1 MATTFKSYSEK
12 SKAARAL
19 VQVHK
24 LDKQVTGLYLSQDSD
39 GRWGFTLGDDGAP
52 VSVGLHH
59 ATDSPK
65 FGEERTV
72 DADAL
77 PTEADVQALAPQADE
92 GAALAALV
100 VEQDLAQNPDAP
112 EHQADAPDDEQ
123 PVTPSAFGAFAM
135 SQLTAPS
142 NTAPVEPQRTST
154 SQRVAGLKIEKNREE
169 RNGVKMPS
177 VGGMCRAVWDA
188 LNSMMQHDEAS
199 GTATVPTVAD
209 IKKLAEEKGWN
220 VNNASIEYYQWRK
233 WHGITGR
240 GKKTI

>member
-12 SKAARAL
+12 SKARRAL
-19 VQVHK
+19 VQVYGMQK
-24 LDKQVTGLYLSQDSD
+24 EAADEYLTQVDGKHGFYIDATGTVM
-39 GRWGFTLGDDGAP
+39 FAATFGA
-52 VSVGLHH
+52 
-59 ATDSPK
+59 
-65 FGEERTV
+65 ERTV
-72 DADAL
+72 SGADL
-77 PTEADVQALAPQADE
+77 PTESDVQALAPQVDE
-92 GAALAALV
+92 GAALHALV
-100 VEQDLAQNPDAP
+100 LEQDETPA
-112 EHQADAPDDEQ
+112 
-123 PVTPSAFGAFAM
+123 PSASAFCAFAV

-154 SQRVAGLKIEKNREE
+154 SQRVAGLKIEKDREQ

-188 LNSMMQHDEAS
+188 LQSMMQHDEATGVAS
-199 GTATVPTVAD
+199 VPTVAD

-233 WHGITGR
+233 FHGITGR

>member
-12 SKAARAL
+12 SKARRAL
-19 VQVHK
+19 VQVYGM
-24 LDKQVTGLYLSQDSD
+24 DKDATDAYLSTVEGKHGFYLTEDNKPLSTADVELGVNAASD
-39 GRWGFTLGDDGAP
+39 AGFSA
-52 VSVGLHH
+52 S
-59 ATDSPK
+59 
-65 FGEERTV
+65 RTIE
-72 DADAL
+72 AAAL
-77 PTEADVQALAPQADE
+77 PTEADVQALAPQVDEQAAAE
-92 GAALAALV
+92 GAALAAAV
-100 VEQDLAQNPDAP
+100 VEQHEADTAP
-112 EHQADAPDDEQ
+112 APSA
-123 PVTPSAFGAFAM
+123 SAFGAFAM

-142 NTAPVEPQRTST
+142 NAAPAEPQRTST

-188 LNSMMQHDEAS
+188 LNNMMTHDEAT
-199 GTATVPTVAD
+199 GLANVPTVAD
-209 IKKLAEEKGWN
+209 IKKLAETNGWN

>member
-12 SKAARAL
+12 SKARRAL
-19 VQVHK
+19 VQGFDMQK
-24 LDKQVTGLYLSQDSD
+24 EATDAYLAQVD
-39 GRWGFTLGDDGAP
+39 GKWGFYVDATGTAMFAP
-52 VSVGLHH
+52 SE
-59 ATDSPK
+59 AS
-65 FGEERTV
+65 FSAERTV
-72 DADAL
+72 SGSDL
-77 PTEADVQALAPQADE
+77 PTESDVQALAPQHDDAAD
-92 GAALAALV
+92 ALAALV
-100 VEQDLAQNPDAP
+100 VAQGTPEQDEAFAP
-112 EHQADAPDDEQ
+112 SA
-123 PVTPSAFGAFAM
+123 SAFGAFAM

-188 LNSMMQHDEAS
+188 LNSMMTHDEAS
-199 GTATVPTVAD
+199 GTASVPTVAD

-233 WHGITGR
+233 WHGISGR
-240 GKKTI
+240 GKKSI

>member
-12 SKAARAL
+12 SKARRAL
-19 VQVHK
+19 VQVYSI
-24 LDKQVTGLYLSQDSD
+24 DKDVTDSYLTTVE
-39 GRWGFTLGDDGAP
+39 GKPGFYLTDDGKQPRTVQSVELGANAP
-52 VSVGLHH
+52 DEPS
-59 ATDSPK
+59 
-65 FGEERTV
+65 FGAERTV
-72 DADAL
+72 SGADL
-77 PTEADVQALAPQADE
+77 PTESDVQALAPQVDE

-100 VEQDLAQNPDAP
+100 VEQDETPAP
-112 EHQADAPDDEQ
+112 SA
-123 PVTPSAFGAFAM
+123 SAFGAFAV

-154 SQRVAGLKIEKNREE
+154 SQRVAGLKIEKDREQ

-188 LNSMMQHDEAS
+188 LQSMMQHDEATGVAS
-199 GTATVPTVAD
+199 VPTVAD

-233 WHGITGR
+233 FHGITGR